1 MTTETISIEV
11 DSETALAYR
20 EADQQRRAKLAI
32 LVRWGLDELKGTG
45 GTALFDVMEDIG
57 RKAQANGPDSTE
69 VRPLLESRRQNTSA
83 R

>member
-11 DSETALAYR
+11 DSETARAFR

-32 LVRWGLDELKGTG
+32 LVRWGLNELRGAG

-57 RKAQANGPDSTE
+57 RKAQANGLTPEILQSILEVDSDD
-69 VRPLLESRRQNTSA
+69 N
-83 R
+83 

>member
-1 MTTETISIEV
+1 MTTEMISIEV

-45 GTALFDVMEDIG
+45 GTALFDVMEEIG
-57 RKAQANGPDSTE
+57 RKAQANGLTPEILQSILEDDSDDE
-69 VRPLLESRRQNTSA
+69 
-83 R
+83 